1 MDSLFRVLRAGFLI
15 MFVTGL
21 LAGPAFAQQGQIN
34 GVGILR
40 LHS

>member
-1 MDSLFRVLRAGFLI
+1 MDSLIRVRRAGFLV

-34 GVGILR
+34 GVISDSSGA
-40 LHS
+40 